1 MNILLFGI
9 SNVGKTTIGGIL
21 ARKLEYTFFDIDEE
35 VKNRYHTTLEHF
47 VNTVWPYERDKIRGE
62 IIGSILSFQKDTVVA
77 VTPMYYTR
85 WFSKYLDREDV
96 MAIELQ
102 DSPEN
107 VFGRLVFSDE
117 NDRVY
122 KDDEYRD
129 AHKAYY
135 MRDIKKDIT
144 YYKKPFMKVKNK
156 FSIDGASPEEAADQL
171 IERYSLSPALERMG
185 RNLITNH
192 E

>member
-21 ARKLEYTFFDIDEE
+21 AKKLGYTFFDLDEE
-35 VKNRYHTTLEHF
+35 VKKRCNTTLEQF
-47 VNTVWPYERDKIRGE
+47 VNTVWPYERDQIRGE
-62 IIGSILSFQKDTVVA
+62 IIGTILSLHKDTVVA

-85 WFSKYLDREDV
+85 WFGKYLDREDV
-96 MAIELQ
+96 MAVELQ

-107 VFGRLVFSDE
+107 IFQRLVFSDE
-117 NDRVY
+117 NDHVY

-135 MRDIKKDIT
+135 LRDIKKDIT
-144 YYKKPFMKVKNK
+144 YYKKPFMRLKNK
-156 FSIDGASPEEAADQL
+156 FSIAGALPEETADRL
-171 IERYSLSPALERMG
+171 IECYSLSPTL
-185 RNLITNH
+185 L
-192 E
+192 